1 MTFASLRASGLASLL
16 KPTGENVSCSF
27 YSQMKYV
34 YISPK
39 LQISKPHVNTPVYLC
54 SISSPV
60 TQKEIRGE
68 AHFMW
73 ASCFVKLT
81 HSEHL
86 MFPLSVK
93 KLKIKILCGQIV
105 FQTNKIF
112 HGLIRTFS
120 PLRPTTAFIP
130 LSAPISSHLNS
141 PPPPTGLTP
150 PHCKVLGY

>member
-1 MTFASLRASGLASLL
+1 MTFASLWAFGLASLL
-16 KPTGENVSCSF
+16 KPTGKSVSCSF

-39 LQISKPHVNTPVYLC
+39 LQISKPHVNTSAYLC

-68 AHFMW
+68 PYFMC

-93 KLKIKILCGQIV
+93 KLKIKILCE
-105 FQTNKIF
+105 QTDFLNQQNF
-112 HGLIRTFS
+112 LWAYQNFLRTEAHHCLHSHF
-120 PLRPTTAFIP
+120 
-130 LSAPISSHLNS
+130 SSHLIPSQFS
-141 PPPPTGLTP
+141 PAGLAP
-150 PHCKVLGY
+150 PHF